1 MTDQKK
7 ILILIDGS
15 ERSMQTLDYVGS
27 LTPFKKFKLVLFHVF
42 SGVPECYWDMERT
55 PQNQHAISQLR
66 AWESQRKKE
75 IDSFAQNARQTLING
90 GFSKDSVELKIQK
103 RQNGVARDILKEAQ
117 EGNYTAVVL
126 RRRGVGALE
135 GMVVGSIAN
144 KLFSKLTFCPL
155 IIAGRHPAR
164 EKLLIAIDGSPS
176 SMQAVDFVTGNF
188 DGQNYS
194 VGLIYVIRGFG
205 SLVPD
210 NPEFLM
216 PAENVELAHN
226 EMMELFA
233 DVKAKF
239 IKAGFEENK
248 ISERII
254 TGVYSRA
261 GAIVQEAEAGGYGT
275 IVIGRKGL
283 SKVREFFMGRVCNK
297 VIHCGSQFSVWVI

>member
-7 ILILIDGS
+7 ILILVDGS
-15 ERSMQTLDYVGS
+15 ERSMQTLQYVKQ
-27 LTPFKKFKLVLFHVF
+27 LAPFRNFKLVLFHVF

-55 PQNQHAISQLR
+55 SQNQHAISQLIS
-66 AWESQRKKE
+66 WEHQRKKE
-75 IDSFAQNARQTLING
+75 IEIFSQKARQILLDF
-90 GFSKDSVELKIQK
+90 GFAENAVEIKIQK
-103 RQNGVARDILKEAQ
+103 RQVGVARDILKEAE
-117 EGNYTAVVL
+117 EGAYAAVVL
-126 RRRGVGALE
+126 RRRGIGALE

-155 IIAGRHPAR
+155 IIAGQHPAI

-176 SMQAVDFVTGNF
+176 SMRAVDFVAENAGK
-188 DGQNYS
+188 DNYS
-194 VGLIYVIRGFG
+194 IGLIHVIRGFG

-233 DVKAKF
+233 DVKEKL
-239 IKAGFEENK
+239 IKAGFDENK

-261 GAIVQEAEAGGYGT
+261 GAIVEEAEAGGYGT

-283 SKVREFFMGRVCNK
+283 SRVQEFFMGRVCNK
-297 VIHCGSQFSVWVI
+297 VIHSGRQFSVWVI

>member
-27 LTPFKKFKLVLFHVF
+27 LTPFKKNKLVLFHVF
-42 SGVPECYWDMERT
+42 SGVPECYWDLERT
-55 PQNQHAISQLR
+55 PQNQHAISQLL
-66 AWESQRKKE
+66 AWECQRKKE
-75 IDSFAQNARQTLING
+75 IDSFAQNARQTLINA

-117 EGNYTAVVL
+117 KGNYTAVVL

-164 EKLLIAIDGSPS
+164 EKLLIAIDGSLS
-176 SMQAVDFVTGNF
+176 SMQAVDFVTGNL

-194 VGLIYVIRGFG
+194 VGLIHVIRGFG

-233 DVKAKF
+233 DVKTKF
-239 IKAGFEENK
+239 IKAGFDENK

-275 IVIGRKGL
+275 IVIGRQGL

-297 VIHCGSQFSVWVI
+297 VIQCGRQFSVWVI